1 MQNIPAA
8 QMWHLSRG
16 MQQRFVISDQELRLL
31 AQRGRLRADDLVWK
45 RGYDG
50 WRTAFSVPG
59 LLTPPRCRNPISEI
73 NQADKIHMH
82 AEELETPVNFAT
94 KLHNV
99 RMLSAS
105 LVATVTGCFSLAR
118 KSFRWLRRQ
127 TVVGHKIS
135 LLAVRAAAGS
145 ETFLSRLEH
154 PRVLACLLAA
164 AVGVGTLDIAMQSS
178 FANSAGAVRKY
189 QDRPLERAAASA
201 SVSTIKWGWPLFP
214 EKAGSDT
221 LVEYAFSGF
230 QPATSK
236 DRLKA
241 LSEASQYNR
250 AQLLPLL
257 KKRWN
262 LKRYPCLLESQKRRP
277 LVQTILTA
285 NALTSHQSDCLRLEL
300 EELVNRSR

>member
-1 MQNIPAA
+1 M
-8 QMWHLSRG
+8 
-16 MQQRFVISDQELRLL
+16 
-31 AQRGRLRADDLVWK
+31 
-45 RGYDG
+45 
-50 WRTAFSVPG
+50 
-59 LLTPPRCRNPISEI
+59 
-73 NQADKIHMH
+73 
-82 AEELETPVNFAT
+82 
-94 KLHNV
+94 
-99 RMLSAS
+99 
-105 LVATVTGCFSLAR
+105 
-118 KSFRWLRRQ
+118 
-127 TVVGHKIS
+127 GHKIS

-236 DRLKA
+236 DLIEGVERGEPIQSSAAAPVAQETVEPETVPMPTRKPKKATASSNNPHSERAHIAPKRLSQA
-241 LSEASQYNR
+241 RARRISEPKPMR
-250 AQLLPLL
+250 FG
-257 KKRWN
+257 
-262 LKRYPCLLESQKRRP
+262 
-277 LVQTILTA
+277 TIGFNYA
-285 NALTSHQSDCLRLEL
+285 GPAM
-300 EELVNRSR
+300 